1 MDLKA
6 AGRSRFSR
14 HGWHCKDDESRI
26 KSFIFPLIVFFNMLW
41 PAFLRSSCLKGIWRR
56 SLKDTE
62 MLLLCLFKNIGV
74 KLVNRWRWWG
84 RWGREAD
91 RGPQQLQF
99 MQISCR
105 CLSYPSN
112 GRLNLFHWN
121 IICTEYKCK
130 WGEHKISEF
139 SPCWMLYT
147 ILSLVHSA
155 WPAFAAAFHCKKR
168 IKVIFF

>member
-1 MDLKA
+1 
-6 AGRSRFSR
+6 
-14 HGWHCKDDESRI
+14 
-26 KSFIFPLIVFFNMLW
+26 
-41 PAFLRSSCLKGIWRR
+41 
-56 SLKDTE
+56 
-62 MLLLCLFKNIGV
+62 MLLFCLFKNIGV
-74 KLVNRWRWWG
+74 KLVRRTDEGDGEGEGERQTEDLSSWFVLLS
-84 RWGREAD
+84 
-91 RGPQQLQF
+91 LQF

-121 IICTEYKCK
+121 IICTEYKCG

-147 ILSLVHSA
+147 ILSLVHPA